1 MKRSDLRIVYMGTP
15 EFAVAPLDALSK
27 AGFVIGA
34 VVTVAD
40 KPAGRGRQLRH
51 SPVKEWAM
59 SNDVPVLQP
68 VSLKN
73 EVFLK
78 DLAAINADLFVV
90 VAFRMLPA
98 VVWKMPRL
106 GTFNLHASLLPMYRG
121 AAPINHAVMNGEKLS
136 GITTFLLD
144 EQLDTG
150 SILFQELMPVEQNE
164 TAGDLHDRMMIA
176 GAKLVVKT
184 CDALASGNITPIA
197 QTLLPVTDLKEA
209 PKIFKD
215 DCRIDWNREG
225 EQIRNQIRGLS
236 PYPAA
241 FTDLLLPGGQQGSL
255 KIFMVRFESG
265 KVSKTGDIN
274 TDGKT
279 CLAFS
284 CADGWIFA
292 DEVQLS
298 GRKRMKITDFLR
310 GFLIDN
316 SVRVDGFSS
325 I

>member
-27 AGFVIGA
+27 AGFVISA

-40 KPAGRGRQLRH
+40 KPAGRGRQLQY
-51 SPVKEWAM
+51 SPVKEWAI
-59 SNDVPVLQP
+59 SKNVPFLQP

-78 DLAAINADLFVV
+78 DLAAIDADLFVV

-121 AAPINHAVMNGEKLS
+121 AAPINHAVMNGEKFS

-150 SILFQELMPVEQNE
+150 RILFQESMPVGQNE

-176 GAKLVVKT
+176 GAEMVIKT

-197 QTLLPVTDLKEA
+197 QKYLPGSDLKEA
-209 PKIFKD
+209 PKIFKE
-215 DCRIDWNREG
+215 DCRIDWNRKG
-225 EQIRNQIRGLS
+225 ELIRNQIRGLS

-241 FTDLLLPGGQQGSL
+241 FTDLLLPGEQQASL
-255 KIFMVRFESG
+255 KIFMAHFESG
-265 KVSKTGDIN
+265 NIDKTGDIH

-298 GRKRMKITDFLR
+298 GRKRMKIADFLR
-310 GFLIDN
+310 GFLID
-316 SVRVDGFSS
+316 STVKVDGFSS